1 MDSGAGTLGIIREET
16 MPPTTKDSACKPTP
30 TPFYRLLQ
38 AFAFDPSASRS
49 YGNNM
54 TLEIRYED
62 VTPGPCGHY
71 VAVIDY
77 DAVNQRYYS
86 PVNLND
92 PLILVNNG
100 LPPSDSDPRF
110 HQQMVYGVASE
121 TIERFEF
128 ALGRKIHWRRQRGG
142 GDPALRNKLVLMPHG
157 VQEANAYYDP
167 DMFAIVFGYFKA
179 DQTNAG
185 ANLPGQ
191 TIFTCLAH
199 DIIAH
204 ETTHALL
211 DGIRPFY
218 MRPTNLDVAAFHE
231 GFADIVALFQ
241 HFSMKDAVL
250 EALRGTGGT
259 LLQPKI
265 SPTLKPGD
273 GGPRIA
279 AELTTD
285 NPLVGL
291 AHQFGDGIGLHA
303 PLRQAIGTLPNS
315 NALETTF
322 EPHDRGAILV
332 AAVFDAFFTIFIRRT
347 SDLWRIAKVSRD
359 DAKDV
364 DLHPDLLSR
373 LADAASKTAKHFET
387 LCIRALDYCPAVDI
401 TFGDYLRALI
411 TADHDLVRD
420 DDLGYR
426 AALIDAF
433 RLRGIHP
440 EFVTS
445 YSEDA
450 LLWCPPEEA
459 IRLPG
464 LRMVTDELSDEE
476 RREIQKENA
485 VKIFGFAKA
494 NADLLGITDV
504 SRISVPSFHHIHRVG
519 PDGQLLFEMV
529 AQVIEKGPANED
541 KDSAATF
548 GGVTLLFNPDGSIRY
563 CIRKSLK
570 NDRGENQAA
579 FRREYWAGTS
589 LGAYEPYENAPIDF
603 RAIHGGF

>member
-1 MDSGAGTLGIIREET
+1 MAKGDLV
-16 MPPTTKDSACKPTP
+16 PLPTARSL
-30 TPFYRLLQ
+30 RI
-38 AFAFDPSASRS
+38 FAFDPSLSAKFDTAGIGQITVRVPWEKDLKEGPVGEYVEVVDVDPAS
-49 YGNNM
+49 G
-54 TLEIRYED
+54 
-62 VTPGPCGHY
+62 
-71 VAVIDY
+71 VAY
-77 DAVNQRYYS
+77 R
-86 PVNLND
+86 PVDLND
-92 PLILVNNG
+92 ERILSQDG
-100 LPPSDSDPRF
+100 LAPSETNPQF
-110 HQQMVYGVASE
+110 HQQMVYAVAMA
-121 TIERFEF
+121 TIGQFEQ
-128 ALGRKIHWRRQRGG
+128 ALGRVALWSAHRGRAPDDQPQEGDDYINQFVRRLRIY
-142 GDPALRNKLVLMPHG
+142 PHALRDR
-157 VQEANAYYDP
+157 NAYYSP
-167 DMFAIVFGYFKA
+167 TKKALLFGYFPVGVKDA
-179 DQTNAG
+179 DNT
-185 ANLPGQ
+185 PG
-191 TIFTCLAH
+191 TLVFTCLSH

-218 MRPTNLDVAAFHE
+218 MQPTNLDVAAFHE

-265 SPTLKPGD
+265 SPTLRPGD

-303 PLRQAIGTLPNS
+303 PLRQAIGTPPNS

-332 AAVFDAFFTIFIRRT
+332 AAVFDTFFTIFIRRT

-440 EFVTS
+440 EFVIS

-464 LRMVTDELSDEE
+464 LRMVTDELSAEE

-529 AQVIEKGPANED
+529 AQVIEKGP
-541 KDSAATF
+541 
-548 GGVTLLFNPDGSIRY
+548 
-563 CIRKSLK
+563 
-570 NDRGENQAA
+570 
-579 FRREYWAGTS
+579 
-589 LGAYEPYENAPIDF
+589 PI
-603 RAIHGGF
+603 